1 MNNMRKR
8 KRIDDLID
16 SNLKLPLSSVY
27 DCIDDFVY
35 KLVKEIN
42 KKESV
47 KVNSEYLIESDDVI
61 YEDTENF
68 LESIII
74 LLEKDKG
81 RIVDRKDLKLV
92 RNVHSYYSSEQ
103 TREEIKLEYLTRNN
117 YLIITYVRNKE
128 DNGEINGYVKLETKI
143 ADDLRSKK

>member
-1 MNNMRKR
+1 MRKR

-16 SNLKLPLSSVY
+16 NNLKLPLSSVY
-27 DCIDDFVY
+27 NCIDDFVY

>member
-1 MNNMRKR
+1 MRKR

-27 DCIDDFVY
+27 DCIDNFVY

>member
-1 MNNMRKR
+1 MRKR

-27 DCIDDFVY
+27 DCIDNFVY

-68 LESIII
+68 LESIFI

>member
-1 MNNMRKR
+1 MRKR

-27 DCIDDFVY
+27 YCIDDFVY

-68 LESIII
+68 LESIFI

>member
-1 MNNMRKR
+1 MRKR

-27 DCIDDFVY
+27 YCIDDFVY

>member
-1 MNNMRKR
+1 MRKR